1 MEAVVGVVALAV
13 GVAIG
18 FLVRKAVAQ
27 NQALSAEA
35 KSRQLVLEAE
45 REAERLTREALV
57 QAKDEIGALRREAD
71 EDLRPRREEVKR
83 QEERLVQKEQTID
96 RKLDDVDKRASELDD
111 RDQKLADGAAAAGA
125 CGGPAPA
132 SVSRRSR
139 R

>member
-27 NQALSAEA
+27 SQALSAEA

-83 QEERLVQKEQTID
+83 QEDRLAQKEQSID
-96 RKLDDVDKRASELDD
+96 SKLDEVDKRAS
-111 RDQKLADGAAAAGA
+111 
-125 CGGPAPA
+125 
-132 SVSRRSR
+132 
-139 R
+139 